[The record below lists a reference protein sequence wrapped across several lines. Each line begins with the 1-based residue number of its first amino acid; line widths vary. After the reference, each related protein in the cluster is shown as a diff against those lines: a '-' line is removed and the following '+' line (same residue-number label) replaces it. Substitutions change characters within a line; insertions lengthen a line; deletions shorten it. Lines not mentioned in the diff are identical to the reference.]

1 MLDTQELAPVAIA
14 LLLSVIG
21 GIGMFLMDVRDG
33 RQSGNL
39 LGLVTEIFVAVTA
52 GAVAYLLGQHEGWEL
67 SITYLMVTIASNNGH
82 EVISGMKR
90 VNIDSILNVLT
101 SLVKKGGGK

>member
-21 GIGMFLMDVRDG
+21 GIGTFLMDVRDG

-39 LGLVTEIFVAVTA
+39 LGLVTEIFVAV
-52 GAVAYLLGQHEGWEL
+52 
-67 SITYLMVTIASNNGH
+67 
-82 EVISGMKR
+82 
-90 VNIDSILNVLT
+90 
-101 SLVKKGGGK
+101 

>member
-1 MLDTQELAPVAIA
+1 
-14 LLLSVIG
+14 
-21 GIGMFLMDVRDG
+21 
-33 RQSGNL
+33 
-39 LGLVTEIFVAVTA
+39 
-52 GAVAYLLGQHEGWEL
+52 
-67 SITYLMVTIASNNGH
+67 MVTIASNNAH

>member
-21 GIGMFLMDVRDG
+21 GIGTFLMDVRDG

-39 LGLVTEIFVAVTA
+39 LGLVTEIYVAVTA
-52 GAVAYLLGQHEGWEL
+52 SRAPSESRRSGPVGAA
-67 SITYLMVTIASNNGH
+67 
-82 EVISGMKR
+82 R
-90 VNIDSILNVLT
+90 
-101 SLVKKGGGK
+101 

>member
-21 GIGMFLMDVRDG
+21 GIGTFLMDVRDG

-67 SITYLMVTIASNNGH
+67 SITYLMVTMNRPGFPGECFICELRLPDH
-82 EVISGMKR
+82 R
-90 VNIDSILNVLT
+90 F
-101 SLVKKGGGK
+101 

>member
-21 GIGMFLMDVRDG
+21 GIGTFLMDVRDG

-101 SLVKKGGGK
+101 SLVKKGGEK

>member
-21 GIGMFLMDVRDG
+21 GIGTFLMDVRDG

-52 GAVAYLLGQHEGWEL
+52 GAVA
-67 SITYLMVTIASNNGH
+67 
-82 EVISGMKR
+82 
-90 VNIDSILNVLT
+90 
-101 SLVKKGGGK
+101 

>member
-14 LLLSVIG
+14 FLLSVIG
-21 GIGMFLMDVRDG
+21 GIGTFLMDVRDG

-52 GAVAYLLGQHEGWEL
+52 GAVAYRRSTVAFQRHGYAW
-67 SITYLMVTIASNNGH
+67 
-82 EVISGMKR
+82 R
-90 VNIDSILNVLT
+90 
-101 SLVKKGGGK
+101 LVH

>member
-21 GIGMFLMDVRDG
+21 GIGTFLMDVRDG

-52 GAVAYLLGQHEGWEL
+52 ARWR
-67 SITYLMVTIASNNGH
+67 TYWGNTRAGSYQLRT
-82 EVISGMKR
+82 
-90 VNIDSILNVLT
+90 
-101 SLVKKGGGK
+101 